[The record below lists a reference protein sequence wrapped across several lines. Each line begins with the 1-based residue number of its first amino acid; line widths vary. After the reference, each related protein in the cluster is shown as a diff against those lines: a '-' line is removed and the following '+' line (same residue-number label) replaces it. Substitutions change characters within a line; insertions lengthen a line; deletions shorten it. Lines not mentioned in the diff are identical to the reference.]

1 MTETRSQINN
11 KFYSDRQ
18 EKMIASYL
26 GWRQVIGSGA
36 KPFIPGDVGAYDWL
50 GECKT
55 HTSEK
60 TNIIFQ
66 VKHWNKISD
75 EAMSRH
81 RYPVLFTDNG
91 TQRPENTWV
100 MITFSQLDP
109 AIVNVIDGVKNSSTK
124 GSSITF
130 KLADATCIYKTSCVD
145 GKFNVFKFTCG
156 TKSVAIMPLAT
167 FRDFIE
173 ENF

>member
-1 MTETRSQINN
+1 MTERKSLNN

-18 EKMIASYL
+18 EKMIANYL
-26 GWRQVIGSGA
+26 GWRQVAGSGA
-36 KPFIPGDVGAYDWL
+36 RPFVPGDVGAYDWL

-55 HTSEK
+55 HDIEK
-60 TNIIFQ
+60 ANIAFQ
-66 VKHWNKISD
+66 IKHWNKISD
-75 EAMSRH
+75 EAMGKH

-91 TQRPENTWV
+91 TQRAENTWV
-100 MITFSQLDP
+100 MILFSMFDP
-109 AIVNVIDGVKNSSTK
+109 DQINVIEGLTNTSTK

-130 KLADATCIYKTSCVD
+130 KLAEANSLYQKHVGEERLS
-145 GKFNVFKFTCG
+145 VFKFSCNG
-156 TKSVAIMPLAT
+156 RNVAILPLST

>member
-1 MTETRSQINN
+1 MEKRSPTNN
-11 KFYSDRQ
+11 KIYSDRQ

-26 GWRQVIGSGA
+26 GWRQVVGSGA
-36 KPFIPGDVGAYDWL
+36 RPFIPGDVGAYDWL

-55 HTSEK
+55 HDTEK
-60 TNIIFQ
+60 PNIVFQ
-66 VKHWNKISD
+66 VKHWNKIAD

-91 TQRPENTWV
+91 TQRSEDTWV
-100 MITFSQLDP
+100 MLTFSQIDP
-109 AIVNVIDGVKNSSTK
+109 AIVNVIEGLKNSSTK
-124 GSSITF
+124 GSSVTF
-130 KLADATCIYKTSCVD
+130 KSAAAKVLYKEHSID

-156 TKSVAIMPLAT
+156 TKVVAIMPLST